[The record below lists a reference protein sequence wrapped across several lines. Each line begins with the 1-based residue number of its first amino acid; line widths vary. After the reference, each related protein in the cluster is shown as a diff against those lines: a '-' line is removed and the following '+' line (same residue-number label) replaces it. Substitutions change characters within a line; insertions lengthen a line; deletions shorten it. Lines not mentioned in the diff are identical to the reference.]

1 MLRGLYTA
9 TSAMTTN
16 NKKLDVVTNNI
27 ANINTTGY
35 KKDLV
40 VSETFPEVLIKK
52 IAGSKDMMD
61 TDFFK
66 GVEVTQDGNVYEMKT
81 EGGFFR
87 TKTPIGISYEKALNF
102 TVNEDGYLSTYY
114 RDQDGNIDT
123 SAGYQVLGNRGPIF
137 VGDGQLEVNDRGQ
150 VQVNGNIVDNL
161 VMIAPPGVIGTLN
174 SGVRL
179 DKIET
184 NHHQGQLYETDNKMD
199 LAIKGR
205 GFFQV
210 ETPEGIRYTR
220 DGSFKLNTA
229 GELVTNEGYPVLGS
243 QGTILI
249 EGAELAV
256 SERGD
261 ILVDGETV
269 DWLDMIEIT
278 NVKDLRKDGNNLYRL
293 EDGLELETQ
302 AFTGQVLQGFL
313 ESSNVDSVKEMV
325 EMITLFRNYESNQRM
340 IKAYDDTL
348 QRTVNDI
355 GKV

>member
-52 IAGSKDMMD
+52 IKGSADMMI
-61 TDFFK
+61 TDFFQ
-66 GVEVTQDGNVYEMKT
+66 GVEVRQNDNAYEVKT
-81 EGGFFR
+81 KGGFFR
-87 TKTPIGISYEKALNF
+87 TKTLNGISYEKSLNF
-102 TVNEDGYLSTYY
+102 TVNPEGYLSTYY
-114 RDQDGNIDT
+114 RDQDGNIDA
-123 SAGYQVLGNRGPIF
+123 SAGYLVLGNRGPIY
-137 VGDGQLEVNDRGQ
+137 VGDGTLEINDRGQ
-150 VQVNGNIVDNL
+150 VLVNGNIVDNL
-161 VMIAPPGVIGTLN
+161 VMMTPPAVIGTLN

-184 NHHQGQLYETDNKMD
+184 NYEQGQLYETDNSLD
-199 LAIKGR
+199 FAIKGR

-220 DGSFKLNTA
+220 DGSFKLNGA
-229 GELVTNEGYPVLGS
+229 NELVTDEGFRVFGT
-243 QGTILI
+243 QGPIVI
-249 EGAELAV
+249 RGAHVTV
-256 SERGD
+256 SESGD
-261 ILVDGETV
+261 IMVDGERV
-269 DWLDMIEIT
+269 NRMNLINIT
-278 NVKDLRKDGNNLYRL
+278 NLKDLRKEGNNLYRM
-293 EDGLELETQ
+293 EEGMEAETEP
-302 AFTGQVLQGFL
+302 FRGQILQGFL
-313 ESSNVDSVKEMV
+313 EGSNVDAVKEMI

-348 QRTVNDI
+348 QKTVNEI

>member
-52 IAGSKDMMD
+52 IAGSNDMMD

-66 GVEVTQDGNVYEMKT
+66 GVEVVQNGNTYEMKT

-87 TKTPIGISYEKALNF
+87 TKTPLGISYEKAVNF
-102 TVNEDGYLSTYY
+102 AVNEEGYLSTYY

-123 SAGYQVLGNRGPIF
+123 SAGYQVLGNRGPIL
-137 VGDGQLEVNDRGQ
+137 VGNGQLEVNDRGQ
-150 VQVNGNIVDNL
+150 VMVNGNIVDNL
-161 VMIAPPGVIGTLN
+161 VMITPPGIIGTLN

-184 NHHQGQLYETDNKMD
+184 NHEQGQVYETDNKMD

-210 ETPEGIRYTR
+210 ETPEGVRYTR

-229 GELVTNEGYPVLGS
+229 GELVTDEGYRVLGIE
-243 QGTILI
+243 GPIVI

-256 SERGD
+256 SERGN
-261 ILVDGETV
+261 ILVDGEYI
-269 DWLDMIEIT
+269 DQLNMIEIV
-278 NVKDLRKDGNNLYRL
+278 NLRDLRKDGDNLYRL
-293 EDGLELETQ
+293 EDGMELESQ
-302 AFTGQVLQGFL
+302 PFRGEILQGFL
-313 ESSNVDSVKEMV
+313 EGSNVDSVKEMV

-348 QRTVNDI
+348 QKTVNDI